1 MKLGKHYLLII
12 LSSFQHLIKWCI
24 NYRLTNE
31 YGKISDNIKME
42 YVKLDLKKKT
52 IFCYFVNIFKIPLKT
67 LRKICYFDDFAI
79 KSVVIVG
86 RKVL

>member
-42 YVKLDLKKKT
+42 YVKLDLKKKQ
-52 IFCYFVNIFKIPLKT
+52 YFAT
-67 LRKICYFDDFAI
+67 L
-79 KSVVIVG
+79 
-86 RKVL
+86 